1 MKAEIH
7 EVKYILN
14 DTIKGC
20 RIKFFPSF
28 EYSCVY
34 DIKFISLEKTKK
46 LFYYL
51 FFWYMKLKNQFYGLC
66 KRVQKEETM
75 ASLLLKLLI

>member
-1 MKAEIH
+1 MKAEIL

-20 RIKFFPSF
+20 RIKIFHSF

-34 DIKFISLEKTKK
+34 DIKFI
-46 LFYYL
+46 
-51 FFWYMKLKNQFYGLC
+51 N
-66 KRVQKEETM
+66 
-75 ASLLLKLLI
+75 